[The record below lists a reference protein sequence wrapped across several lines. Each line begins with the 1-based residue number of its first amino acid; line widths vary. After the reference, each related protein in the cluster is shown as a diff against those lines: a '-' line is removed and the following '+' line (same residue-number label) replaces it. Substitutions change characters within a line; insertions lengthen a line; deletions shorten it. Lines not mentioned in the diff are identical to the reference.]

1 MPTYPVHAYGFSAT
15 FKLREL
21 VPLFSSDPSQVRL
34 KERLIAIL
42 GEGRWV
48 LAYDFGAVVFVG
60 VDEAEQ
66 KRIIEQLSK
75 RLTGEPHPPLTEQ
88 FLIDVQP
95 GAVGEASG
103 ASRDASLEAVPR
115 GTPGGIEVRFDRVI
129 VPELT
134 TEVID
139 IVALIVAQSVA
150 MDYYARDVDQIEVET
165 DRIAEYLRSAGRI
178 PGRVKQL
185 IQFIGLCIATRN
197 DVISTLAL
205 FDKPDATWE
214 NEHLDRLWEGL
225 YRMLELDDRYKALEA
240 KLRMFQD
247 NLVVLVDLAR
257 QRHTLQLEMIV
268 ILLILGE
275 GLLMLWQILS
285 GVGH

>member
-1 MPTYPVHAYGFSAT
+1 MPTYPVNAYGFSAT

-21 VPLFSSDPSQVRL
+21 VPLFSSDPSQVRV
-34 KERLIAIL
+34 KERLIATL
-42 GEGRWV
+42 GEGRWA

-66 KRIIEQLSK
+66 KRLIEQLSK
-75 RLTGEPHPPLTEQ
+75 RLTGEPHPPLTET
-88 FLIDVQP
+88 FCIDVQA
-95 GAVGEASG
+95 GAATEA
-103 ASRDASLEAVPR
+103 
-115 GTPGGIEVRFDRVI
+115 RFDRVV

-134 TEVID
+134 TEVVD
-139 IVALIVAQSVA
+139 IVALILAQSVA
-150 MDYYARDVDQIEVET
+150 MDYYARDVDQIEEET

-185 IQFIGLCIATRN
+185 VQFIGLCIATRN

-257 QRHTLQLEMIV
+257 QRHTLQLELIV

-275 GLLMLWQILS
+275 GLLMLWQILL
-285 GVGH
+285 GAGH